1 MIDGSVKK
9 VKKKKGF
16 WPIYIQLLLLICF
29 ILTYYLYV
37 LDNMGCAA
45 AYFLPIPSTER
56 RISVRSDFLNVSLV
70 LLRAKFYTARHISCL
85 YKIDLVSFIIYIK
98 NKASYQVIL

>member
-1 MIDGSVKK
+1 
-9 VKKKKGF
+9 
-16 WPIYIQLLLLICF
+16 
-29 ILTYYLYV
+29 
-37 LDNMGCAA
+37 MGCAA

-56 RISVRSDFLNVSLV
+56 HISVRSDFLNVSLV

-98 NKASYQVIL
+98 NKASYQVILWKGLKNWNAIVSWCVKFES